1 MEQGDIARVKAFV
14 SERLKQGF
22 SLNDIAD
29 YLGYSA
35 FHLTR
40 EYKAATGLSLM
51 EYVREQ
57 RVYAAAKEI
66 ADGKSICD
74 AAMEYCFN
82 THAGLTKAFN
92 AIYGCTPKE
101 YAKYADKQKSNK
113 SNKGVKL
120 MDTSKI
126 VIRHICQ
133 DDMQDLWEN
142 VYSAMTP
149 KQIKEEKIEWG
160 IELYKKGKGIS
171 MVAEVDGKVVMNLP
185 ITKDTWLPFA
195 IVWDNNYV
203 SDNGDRDII
212 MTKMLDELK
221 RQAKDHLNIT
231 TLIKPSG
238 ENDES
243 SKAFEKFGFTR
254 AFVSNGMD
262 YLMLAL

>member
-1 MEQGDIARVKAFV
+1 MEQNDISKIRDFV
-14 SERLKQGF
+14 NEHLKQEF

-29 YLGYSA
+29 YVGYSA

-66 ADGKSICD
+66 ADGKTICD
-74 AAMEYCFN
+74 AAMDYCFD
-82 THAGLTKAFN
+82 THAGLTKAFT

-101 YAKYADKQKSNK
+101 YAQYADKQKL
-113 SNKGVKL
+113 NKGVRL

-126 VIRHICQ
+126 IIRHICQ
-133 DDMQDLWEN
+133 DDLQDLWEN

-149 KQIKEEKIEWG
+149 RQITEEIIAPG
-160 IELYKKGKGIS
+160 IENYKNGKGLS
-171 MVAEVDGKVVMNLP
+171 LVAEVDGKVVMNLP

-195 IVWDNNYV
+195 IVWDNRYV
-203 SDNGDRDII
+203 SDDGGDNDII

-221 RQAKDHLNIT
+221 KQAKQHLNIT

-238 ENDES
+238 ENDNS